1 MEESEI
7 ILALAE
13 GNECVAA
20 HPVLAST
27 MAQILAETSRYVAPQ
42 DLSDVP
48 LTRAVDVS

>member
-13 GNECVAA
+13 GNECVDA

-27 MAQILAETSRYVAPQ
+27 MAQILAENTRYVAPQ
-42 DLSDVP
+42 ELPNVP
-48 LTRAVDVS
+48 LTRALDVI